1 MQELDF
7 GILVLMGLSGWS
19 CFRHGF
25 TRSVRG
31 ILSIALGVLMANQ
44 FWPLLASLIVVYLE
58 KTETAKWISVIVI
71 VVSVSIMV
79 DFCLERFGVIIE
91 KGVLGWINSMIG
103 AVFGVVFSCILIGT
117 ILLFAQKYGGATV
130 KNLIANSNLA
140 PTLIITADQFLNF
153 GRQVVEEQADKF
165 S

>member
-1 MQELDF
+1 
-7 GILVLMGLSGWS
+7 
-19 CFRHGF
+19 
-25 TRSVRG
+25 
-31 ILSIALGVLMANQ
+31 
-44 FWPLLASLIVVYLE
+44 
-58 KTETAKWISVIVI
+58 
-71 VVSVSIMV
+71 
-79 DFCLERFGVIIE
+79 
-91 KGVLGWINSMIG
+91 MIG

-130 KNLIANSNLA
+130 KNFIANSNLA

>member
-1 MQELDF
+1 M
-7 GILVLMGLSGWS
+7 
-19 CFRHGF
+19 
-25 TRSVRG
+25 
-31 ILSIALGVLMANQ
+31 
-44 FWPLLASLIVVYLE
+44 
-58 KTETAKWISVIVI
+58 
-71 VVSVSIMV
+71 
-79 DFCLERFGVIIE
+79 
-91 KGVLGWINSMIG
+91 
-103 AVFGVVFSCILIGT
+103 GT

>member
-7 GILVLMGLSGWS
+7 GILILVGLSGWR

-31 ILSIALGVLMANQ
+31 LLSIALGFLMANQ
-44 FWPLLASLIVVYLE
+44 LWSSLTSLVVVYLE
-58 KTETAKWISVIVI
+58 NTEIAKWVCVIFI
-71 VVSVSIMV
+71 VVSVSIIV
-79 DFCLERFGVIIE
+79 DFFLERFGVIIE
-91 KGVLGWINSMIG
+91 NGVLGWINSMIG
-103 AVFGVVFSCILIGT
+103 AVFGIMFSCVLVGT
-117 ILLFAQKYGGATV
+117 ILLFAQRYGGETV
-130 KNLIANSNLA
+130 KNLIVDSKFA